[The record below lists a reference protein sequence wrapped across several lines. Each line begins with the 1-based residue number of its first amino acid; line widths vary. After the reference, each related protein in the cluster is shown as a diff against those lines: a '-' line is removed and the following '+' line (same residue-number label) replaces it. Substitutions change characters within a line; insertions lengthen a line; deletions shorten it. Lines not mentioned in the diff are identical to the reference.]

1 MIRRHKKASAAVESA
16 QSPRAETPAAE
27 GAPARDA
34 SAGSARVGASNFPSD
49 VCACGGHIG
58 WLDKGDHFEGYCYG
72 TPVTIRWP
80 VGSKRLRCNPYGP
93 KEREPPVVNIK
104 FALNILGYHI
114 GALDIRIELDH
125 TPQIPK
131 PVVDRGV
138 KKMTRWWTGHM
149 AS

>member
-1 MIRRHKKASAAVESA
+1 MKLPFRHNKTSAAVENA

-34 SAGSARVGASNFPSD
+34 SAGSARVGASKFPSD

-80 VGSKRLRCNPYGP
+80 WGQNGCGATHTDQKKGNLR
-93 KEREPPVVNIK
+93 
-104 FALNILGYHI
+104 
-114 GALDIRIELDH
+114 
-125 TPQIPK
+125 
-131 PVVDRGV
+131 
-138 KKMTRWWTGHM
+138 
-149 AS
+149 